1 MSRTL
6 SDGLVTHL
14 AGRAHK
20 RVTML
25 RLDLADGTTLAI
37 TDHDQDISFDLGDGV
52 VTYSASTG
60 ILPSDLALSTGFGV
74 DDIEIEGPIRE
85 PSDASPL
92 ETNIVTRAAVLGGR
106 FDDAVARLFQIN
118 WSTLAS
124 GPIRLMRGYVT
135 NASVEGGRF
144 KLTLHS
150 EMTKF
155 SQTIG
160 RTITGYCDADFGD
173 ARCGFTP
180 DEISVT
186 VTSVTDE
193 RVFAVDISGFSPA
206 YADDYWNRGT
216 AIFLTGA
223 LAGIRPVEVFDSS
236 AAGNI
241 ALWMPLPEP
250 PQIGDTL
257 TLRQGCYDV
266 ATNTS
271 KTRPACMAFD
281 NIVNFR
287 GFPDV
292 PGSDQVLRY
301 PNPGSG

>member
-6 SDGLVTHL
+6 SANLATHI
-14 AGRAHK
+14 AGRAHT
-20 RVTML
+20 RATML
-25 RLDLADGTTLAI
+25 RLDLVDGTVLAV
-37 TDHDQDISFDLGDGV
+37 TNHDQDIAFNLGDGSAI
-52 VTYSASTG
+52 YSASTG
-60 ILPSDLALSTGFGV
+60 VLPSDLSLSTGFGA
-74 DDIEIEGPIRE
+74 DEIEISGPLRE
-85 PSDASPL
+85 PSEASPP
-92 ETNIVTRAAVLGGR
+92 EPNIVTRSAVLGGR
-106 FDDAVARLFQIN
+106 FDDAVARFFEVD
-118 WSTLAS
+118 WTTLAD
-124 GPIRLMRGYVT
+124 GPIRLMRGYVVNT
-135 NASVEGGRF
+135 EAPGGEF
-144 KLTLHS
+144 KFTVHT
-150 EMTKF
+150 EMSKF
-155 SQTIG
+155 AQQIG

-173 ARCGFTP
+173 ARCGYTP

-186 VTSVTDE
+186 VTGVTDE

-223 LAGIRPVEVFDSS
+223 LAGIRPVEIFDSS

-250 PQIGDTL
+250 PEIGDTL

-301 PNPGSG
+301 PNPGGG